1 MKARQE
7 AKELIEAMLQAIE
20 EGEDN
25 IKKAKRCA
33 LIAIEAQK
41 EALTLATI
49 AKHQERQSP
58 AERIEAVRREVVNL

>member
-7 AKELIEAMLQAIE
+7 AKELFQAMLQAI

-41 EALTLATI
+41 DALTLATI

-58 AERIEAVRREVVNL
+58 AERIEAVRREIVNL